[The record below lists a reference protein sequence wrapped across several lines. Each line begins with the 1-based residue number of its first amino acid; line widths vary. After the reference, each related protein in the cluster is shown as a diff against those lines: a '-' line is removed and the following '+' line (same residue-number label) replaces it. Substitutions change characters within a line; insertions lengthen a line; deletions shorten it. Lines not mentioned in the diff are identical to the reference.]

1 MKAVILAGGFG
12 KRLRPLTEDK
22 PKPLVEICGKP
33 IIEFQ
38 IDYLK
43 SFGVNEIVVLAGY
56 RWDRLIERLGS
67 GKRLGVNIVYVV
79 EDEPL
84 GTGGALR
91 HAKPVLSREE
101 AFIVMNGDIVT
112 NIDVTRLYKKVLS
125 RDNVYAGVALVP
137 MKSPYGVVKVKGDYV
152 LEFIEK
158 PLLKEYLI
166 NAGIYVLKPK
176 ALDYMPEKGDLEK
189 TAFPRLAR
197 EGRMIA
203 EVYSDAFW
211 KSIDTV
217 KDLEEA
223 EELLREKGLCRS

>member
-12 KRLRPLTEDK
+12 KRLRPLTADK
-22 PKPLVEICGKP
+22 PKPLVELCGKP

-38 IDYLK
+38 IEYLK
-43 SFGVNEIVVLAGY
+43 KFGVNDIIVLAGY
-56 RWDRLIERLGS
+56 KWEKLIERLGS
-67 GKRLGVNIVYVV
+67 GRRLGVNIAYVV

-91 HAKPVLSREE
+91 HARSVLEREE

-112 NIDVTRLYKKVLS
+112 NIDVLRLYNKVVS
-125 RDNVYAGVALVP
+125 RDDVYAGVALVP
-137 MKSPYGVVKVKGDYV
+137 MKSPYGVVKIQGDRV
-152 LEFIEK
+152 VEFIEK
-158 PLLKEYLI
+158 PLLREYLI
-166 NAGIYVLKPK
+166 NAGIYVLKPI

-197 EGRMIA
+197 EGRMVA
-203 EVYSDAFW
+203 EVYPDAFW

-223 EELLREKGLCRS
+223 EEMLKQYGLCRA